1 MTAKRTPKKNRTRTA
16 SVCRALAL
24 LAALLLAVPGT
35 TVRETP
41 ASLVATGVARG
52 VDHDKRVLWILALG
66 SDARPGQAVAGQ
78 RADAIQM
85 VGVNFETGD
94 AVSIGVPRDSWVP
107 IPGHGSDRVNA
118 ALTYGGPELM
128 GRTVGNLVGVQPD
141 YVFLTSFSGFRQMVG
156 SMGGITVNSRL
167 AFTDDAMEGS
177 IKRGKNTLKP
187 WEALF
192 FSRARHFLPQGD
204 FDRSANQQEMLRAIL
219 RRVREMQDQPGF
231 MERAL
236 VSVASNLTTNLSPS
250 ELYRLGQAL
259 TGINPATMPTCVLDG
274 SYGTVNGASI
284 VFPNVAQARR
294 LGDEARNDARFNR
307 PC

>member
-1 MTAKRTPKKNRTRTA
+1 M
-16 SVCRALAL
+16 CRALAL